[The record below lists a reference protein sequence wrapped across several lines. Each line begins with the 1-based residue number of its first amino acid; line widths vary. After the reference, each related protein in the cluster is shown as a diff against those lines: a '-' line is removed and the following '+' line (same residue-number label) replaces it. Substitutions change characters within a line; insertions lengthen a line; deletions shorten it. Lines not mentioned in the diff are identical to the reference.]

1 MSASCCA
8 GYQFAGINI
17 CMNCLISLPKQA
29 TIKNEVQKDKE
40 FAIVGRKFGRFS
52 HRRKRCLPFAQ
63 VKRGGILTPYFLPT
77 EKLPINE
84 KNRYFWRAILMV
96 ARHVASI

>member
-40 FAIVGRKFGRFS
+40 FAIVGRKIGRFS

-63 VKRGGILTPYFLPT
+63 VKRGGILTPYFCP
-77 EKLPINE
+77 P
-84 KNRYFWRAILMV
+84 KNYLLTKKTGIFGERF
-96 ARHVASI
+96 

>member
-63 VKRGGILTPYFLPT
+63 VKIGGILTPYFLAP
-77 EKLPINE
+77 
-84 KNRYFWRAILMV
+84 KNYLLTKKTGFFGERF
-96 ARHVASI
+96 